1 MTTPAK
7 NAASQGG
14 LKLHP
19 RYTPAV
25 FAFYMSGIMAFLMSC
40 IIVAVQTGVAPGYW
54 SRALHSYIVAM
65 PVAFVCVLL
74 VRPLVMRLVA
84 LTVRH

>member
-1 MTTPAK
+1 MTGKARFIFPVLMA
-7 NAASQGG
+7 
-14 LKLHP
+14 
-19 RYTPAV
+19 
-25 FAFYMSGIMAFLMSC
+25 GIMAFLMSC
-40 IIVAVQTGVAPGYW
+40 IIVAVQTGVVPGYW
-54 SRALHSYIVAM
+54 SRVLHSYIVAM